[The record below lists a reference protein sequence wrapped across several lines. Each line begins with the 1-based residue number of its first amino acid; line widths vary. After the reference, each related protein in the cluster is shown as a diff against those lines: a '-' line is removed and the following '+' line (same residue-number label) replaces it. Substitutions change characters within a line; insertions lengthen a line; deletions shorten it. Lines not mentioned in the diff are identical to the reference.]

1 MKDSRTSIRCRGSE
15 NGLHRTPEATNH
27 IETTPKANQVRSDA
41 AASGK
46 VTHVLA
52 HLLGQ
57 VILVAVEVALAD
69 RYAVL
74 VQRPLELVAG
84 VCVLPLRA

>member
-1 MKDSRTSIRCRGSE
+1 MDYTEHQRQRTTLRRSPKQNQ
-15 NGLHRTPEATNH
+15 NGAT
-27 IETTPKANQVRSDA
+27 RL
-41 AASGK
+41 ASGK

>member
-1 MKDSRTSIRCRGSE
+1 MQG
-15 NGLHRTPEATNH
+15 N
-27 IETTPKANQVRSDA
+27 
-41 AASGK
+41 

-57 VILVAVEVALAD
+57 VILVAIEVALAD

-74 VQRPLELVAG
+74 VQGPLELVAG
-84 VCVLPLRA
+84 VCVLPLRAW